1 MGFSRQEY
9 WSGLSCPPPGDLP
22 HPGIKPVSLKSHALA
37 RGFFTTSATWRE
49 TSSKKSPR
57 AGPQLHL
64 ALFPYPVSWKGFQ
77 IRSDQISRS
86 VVSDSLRPQESQPSR
101 PPCPSPTPG
110 VHWDSRP
117 SSQWWRGFSRLR
129 NKAELWTSCLY
140 IRPPWGGSKVRRIS
154 SFLCRFPSPA
164 SGPPVKEH
172 YSRFI
177 SLFPFS
183 STRFPSINLYIGFL
197 CSPHL

>member
-22 HPGIKPVSLKSHALA
+22 DSGIEPVSLKSHALA
-37 RGFFTTSATWRE
+37 GEFFTSSATWRE
-49 TSSKKSPR
+49 TSSKKAPR
-57 AGPQLHL
+57 AGPQLPL
-64 ALFPYPVSWKGFQ
+64 ALFPYPVS
-77 IRSDQISRS
+77 
-86 VVSDSLRPQESQPSR
+86 
-101 PPCPSPTPG
+101 C
-110 VHWDSRP
+110 
-117 SSQWWRGFSRLR
+117 RGSSRLTETR
-129 NKAELWTSCLY
+129 LLWISCLY
-140 IRPPWGGSKVRRIS
+140 IRSPWGGSKVRRIS
-154 SFLCRFPSPA
+154 SVLCLFPGPA

-183 STRFPSINLYIGFL
+183 STRFPSINLNIGFL